1 MTSISRTEETA
12 GPAADGAHYRDAMSR
27 MGSSVTIVT
36 SAGPAGPA
44 GFTATAVASV
54 SDDPPTILV
63 CVNRASRSHG
73 PLTMNGVFCI
83 NVLADGMADLAE
95 IFAGRGLP
103 DGADTVE
110 ERFAHGEWARLA
122 TGSAVLVGA
131 VAAFDCHLDREIDS
145 PTHAVLFGRVAAL
158 VMAEPP
164 QVGAEPLTYSFGG
177 FGSFVPLAG

>member
-131 VAAFDCHLDREIDS
+131 VAAFDCRISEIV
-145 PTHAVLFGRVAAL
+145 PVATHDIVIGVVQAVRSDASG
-158 VMAEPP
+158 
-164 QVGAEPLTYSFGG
+164 EPLVYAARRYRAIDP
-177 FGSFVPLAG
+177 VRP